1 MRAKASDGH
10 EPLHAAAINQNA
22 EAAAAAVAAL
32 VAAGADVN
40 AADNTGQQP
49 LHLAMK
55 FRSANAA
62 AMKALVA
69 AGADF
74 NCASADGSR
83 PLHLAAGRLAPALL
97 LVRLGA
103 SLSLRDNAG
112 WTALEVAA
120 GGNAAFEAALRRA
133 AERERQCAG
142 CGAGGERL
150 KRCMRC
156 RAASYCR

>member
-1 MRAKASDGH
+1 MT
-10 EPLHAAAINQNA
+10 
-22 EAAAAAVAAL
+22 AL

-40 AADNTGQQP
+40 AANNDGRQA
-49 LHLAMK
+49 LHVAVLN
-55 FRSANAA
+55 RSSNAA
-62 AMKALVA
+62 AVAVKALVA
-69 AGADF
+69 AGA
-74 NCASADGSR
+74 NLNGACADGSR
-83 PLHLAAGRLAPALL
+83 PLHLAAGSLVPALL

-112 WTALEVAA
+112 RTALEVVA
-120 GGNAAFEAALRRA
+120 GGNAAFEAALRQA
-133 AERERQCAG
+133 AGNERHCAG